1 MNNTMHSILLQ
12 VYQMR
17 FPGEPFVLRGWEP
30 GPHASF
36 RRLYD
41 DFIDKSPDD
50 LTWNYIS
57 EYAQR
62 KKNCKNCLF
71 LTLALLD
78 TGHGLGDHKE
88 SLMRLYPSLVSISK
102 QYTFGSCW
110 DSLFSGD
117 KIKDTFMYDISK
129 GTNSVDDASR
139 FVLYLPYK
147 NKYLQEEVFRH
158 YQITGRRPQN
168 YTSKF
173 TLLFEES
180 LTDIAPTICT
190 YTDFTDTTFWTQA
203 EYFKA
208 NPDLTDRERNLCL
221 RLLMQFYRYLVNEHT
236 DHHYFGNSLHLSEA
250 LLFSP
255 SFVTQIEQGFYVVPF
270 DQRADYHNRKRMIF
284 LLRGYSSLSTRI
296 KDDDFVPLDLSAIK
310 NDFYRNELFKYYVSM
325 PSASV
330 VTWGSCQMGYMR
342 DALAMLDNVKAQ
354 KGYPNPDPKY
364 LNNQEALLVRSF
376 YSDESVKLATR
387 NNKIGAI
394 RRFLMWERD
403 ENKAISFDDMFF
415 DYLVQYE
422 EPSKTHGK
430 SIPDEDLG
438 KISAWLAAQ
447 ASTSHEMDLTY
458 AALHLAL
465 ETEFRISQICHMKVN
480 CIKPSAKPHEYIV
493 QTYHKT
499 GHGRLDSFVISE
511 LTYRHLMR
519 IIENTEPYREKC
531 TRRELSEYIFLYDST
546 MNTVALM
553 DSTRFRRW
561 FQQACTALN
570 LPKYTSQNIR
580 DTHMTKSFEYVLKHG
595 KSDLVMAA
603 LSKHKYLDTTKS
615 HYIEQKL
622 NDMLEA
628 TYGIII
634 GDLDDCY
641 SPSKHITEKIPE
653 NVDRDENVVENGCG
667 NCKSAQCTMRNALPC
682 LICDNFIT
690 TIKHEPAFR
699 RAIEAVDK
707 LMQNAGTK
715 HDKDD
720 LTTIKLLL
728 VMYLKAIYQKKQ
740 EATEQ

>member
-12 VYQMR
+12 VFQMR
-17 FPGEPFVLRGWEP
+17 FPGEPLTLEGIRDTL
-30 GPHASF
+30 HIRF
-36 RRLYD
+36 RDLYN
-41 DFIDKSPDD
+41 DFIDDDPDSI
-50 LTWNYIS
+50 TWEGLS
-57 EYAQR
+57 AYAI
-62 KKNCKNCLF
+62 KTKNCKNCLF
-71 LTLALLD
+71 FVIALLEAD
-78 TGHGLGDHKE
+78 CGLNDHKTA
-88 SLMRLYPSLVSISK
+88 LMRLYPHLVGIS
-102 QYTFGSCW
+102 QQHTFGAW

-117 KIKDTFMYDISK
+117 KIDDTFIYDGSK
-129 GTNSVDDASR
+129 GHHSTNAKR
-139 FVLYLPYK
+139 TVLYLPYE
-147 NKYLQEEVFRH
+147 NKCIQEEVFRH
-158 YQITGRRPQN
+158 YQITGRVPQN

-180 LTDIAPTICT
+180 LSGMARDIRS
-190 YTDFTDTTFWTQA
+190 YTDFTDITFWTQA
-203 EYFKA
+203 MYFK
-208 NPDLTDRERNLCL
+208 NHPDLTDKEINICL
-221 RLLMQFYRYLVNEHT
+221 RLLTQFYRYLVNEHT
-236 DHHYFGNSLHLSEA
+236 DHHYFGNSLHLSES
-250 LLFSP
+250 LLFSTA
-255 SFVTQIEQGFYVVPF
+255 FVTQIEQGFYVVPF
-270 DQRADYHNRKRMIF
+270 DQKADYHNRKRMIF
-284 LLRGYSSLSTRI
+284 LLRGYSSLSTQI
-296 KDDDFVPLDLSAIK
+296 KDDDFMSLDLSAIN

-325 PSASV
+325 PSVTV
-330 VTWGSCQMGYMR
+330 VTWTGQMGYMR
-342 DALAMLDNVKAQ
+342 DALAMLEDVKAQ

-364 LNNQEALLVRSF
+364 MNNQEALLIRSF

-415 DYLVQYE
+415 DYLIQYE

-438 KISAWLAAQ
+438 KISAWLASQ

-465 ETEFRISQICHMKVN
+465 ETEFRINQICHLKVD
-480 CIKPSAKPHEYIV
+480 CIKPSAKSHEYIV

-531 TRRELSEYIFLYDST
+531 TRRELSEYIFLYDSI

-553 DSTRFRRW
+553 DSTIFRHW
-561 FQQACTALN
+561 FQQTCTALN

-653 NVDRDENVVENGCG
+653 DVDRDENVVENGCG

-707 LMQNAGTK
+707 LIQNSGTK

>member
-17 FPGEPFVLRGWEP
+17 FPGEPFVLRGWKS
-30 GPHASF
+30 GPHVLF

-41 DFIDKSPDD
+41 DFIDKNPED

-57 EYAQR
+57 EYVQH

-71 LTLALLD
+71 LVIALLE
-78 TGHGLGDHKE
+78 TGHGLGDHKS
-88 SLMRLYPSLVSISK
+88 SLLRLYPSMVSISK
-102 QYTFGSCW
+102 QYSFGAW
-110 DSLFSGD
+110 DSLFSGH
-117 KIKDTFMYDISK
+117 KIEDTFIYDVSK
-129 GTNSVDDASR
+129 GQPSTDDAKR
-139 FVLYLPYK
+139 TVLYLPYK
-147 NKYLQEEVFRH
+147 NKYIQEEVLQH
-158 YQITGRRPQN
+158 YQITGRIPQN
-168 YTSKF
+168 YTVKF

-180 LTDIAPTICT
+180 LAGIAPTIHT
-190 YTDFTDTTFWTQA
+190 YTDFTDTSFWAQA
-203 EYFKA
+203 MYFKE
-208 NPDLTDRERNLCL
+208 NPDLTDKERNICL
-221 RLLMQFYRYLVNEHT
+221 RLLTQFYRYLVNEHT

-250 LLFSP
+250 LLFSTA
-255 SFVTQIEQGFYVVPF
+255 FVTQIEQGFYVVPF
-270 DQRADYHNRKRMIF
+270 DQKADYHNRKRMIF
-284 LLRGYSSLSTRI
+284 LLRGYSSLSTKI
-296 KDDDFVPLDLSAIK
+296 KDDDFMSLDLSVIK

-330 VTWGSCQMGYMR
+330 VTWAGQMIYMR
-342 DALAMLDNVKAQ
+342 DALAMLEDVKAQ

-364 LNNQEALLVRSF
+364 MNNQEALLIRSF

-415 DYLVQYE
+415 DYLIQYE

-438 KISAWLAAQ
+438 KISAWLATQ
-447 ASTSHEMDLTY
+447 ASASHEMDLTY

-465 ETEFRISQICHMKVN
+465 ETEFRINQICHLKVD
-480 CIKPSAKPHEYIV
+480 CIKPSAKSHEYIV

-553 DSTRFRRW
+553 DSANFRHW

-595 KSDLVMAA
+595 KSDLVMAT

-653 NVDRDENVVENGCG
+653 DVDRDENVVENGCG

-690 TIKHEPAFR
+690 TIKHEPAFQ

-707 LMQNAGTK
+707 LIQNSGTK

-740 EATEQ
+740 EATE

>member
-1 MNNTMHSILLQ
+1 MSL
-12 VYQMR
+12 
-17 FPGEPFVLRGWEP
+17 
-30 GPHASF
+30 
-36 RRLYD
+36 
-41 DFIDKSPDD
+41 DF
-50 LTWNYIS
+50 
-57 EYAQR
+57 
-62 KKNCKNCLF
+62 
-71 LTLALLD
+71 
-78 TGHGLGDHKE
+78 
-88 SLMRLYPSLVSISK
+88 
-102 QYTFGSCW
+102 
-110 DSLFSGD
+110 
-117 KIKDTFMYDISK
+117 
-129 GTNSVDDASR
+129 
-139 FVLYLPYK
+139 
-147 NKYLQEEVFRH
+147 
-158 YQITGRRPQN
+158 
-168 YTSKF
+168 
-173 TLLFEES
+173 
-180 LTDIAPTICT
+180 
-190 YTDFTDTTFWTQA
+190 
-203 EYFKA
+203 
-208 NPDLTDRERNLCL
+208 
-221 RLLMQFYRYLVNEHT
+221 
-236 DHHYFGNSLHLSEA
+236 
-250 LLFSP
+250 
-255 SFVTQIEQGFYVVPF
+255 
-270 DQRADYHNRKRMIF
+270 
-284 LLRGYSSLSTRI
+284 
-296 KDDDFVPLDLSAIK
+296 SAIK
-310 NDFYRNELFKYYVSM
+310 SDFYRNELFKYYVSM
-325 PSASV
+325 PSATVATSS
-330 VTWGSCQMGYMR
+330 GQMIYMR
-342 DALAMLDNVKAQ
+342 DALAMLEDVKAQ
-354 KGYPNPDPKY
+354 MDYPNPDQKY
-364 LNNQEALLVRSF
+364 MNNQEALLIRSF

-403 ENKAISFDDMFF
+403 ENKVISFDDMFF
-415 DYLVQYE
+415 DYLIQYE

-430 SIPDEDLG
+430 TIPDEDLG
-438 KISAWLAAQ
+438 KISAWLATQ

-465 ETEFRISQICHMKVN
+465 ETEFRINQICHLKVD
-480 CIKPSAKPHEYIV
+480 CIKPSTKSHEYII

-546 MNTVALM
+546 MNTVSLM
-553 DSTRFRRW
+553 ESQNFRTW

-653 NVDRDENVVENGCG
+653 GVDRDENVVENGCG

-690 TIKHEPAFR
+690 TVKHEPAFR

-707 LMQNAGTK
+707 LIQNSGTK

>member
-12 VYQMR
+12 AYQMR
-17 FPGEPFVLRGWEP
+17 FPGEPFLLKDWKGWKRDP
-30 GPHASF
+30 YASF

-41 DFIDKSPDD
+41 DFIDKKPED

-57 EYAQR
+57 EYSQR
-62 KKNCKNCLF
+62 TKNRKNCLF
-71 LTLALLD
+71 LVLVLLD

-88 SLMRLYPSLVSISK
+88 SLIRLYPSLVSISK
-102 QYTFGSCW
+102 QLAFGSW

-117 KIKDTFMYDISK
+117 KIEDTFMYDVSK
-129 GTNSVDDASR
+129 GVVKDTNR
-139 FVLYLPYK
+139 LVLYLPYK
-147 NKYLQEEVFRH
+147 NKYLQEEVFRYH
-158 YQITGRRPQN
+158 QIMERTPYH

-180 LTDIAPTICT
+180 LTGIAPTIRT

-208 NPDLTDRERNLCL
+208 NPDLTDKERNICL
-221 RLLMQFYRYLVNEHT
+221 RLLTQFYRYLVNEHT

-250 LLFSP
+250 LLFSTA
-255 SFVTQIEQGFYVVPF
+255 FVKHIKQGFYVVPF
-270 DQRADYHNRKRMIF
+270 DQKADYHNRKRMIF

-296 KDDDFVPLDLSAIK
+296 KDDDFILLDLSAIK
-310 NDFYRNELFKYYVSM
+310 NDFYRNELFKYYVST
-325 PSASV
+325 PSAAAMTEV
-330 VTWGSCQMGYMR
+330 WQIRYMR
-342 DALAMLDNVKAQ
+342 DALAMLEDVKTQ
-354 KGYPNPDPKY
+354 KGYPNPDLKY
-364 LNNQEALLVRSF
+364 MDNKEALLIRSF

-415 DYLVQYE
+415 DYLIQYE

-447 ASTSHEMDLTY
+447 ASTSHEMNLTY

-465 ETEFRISQICHMKVN
+465 ETEFRISQICHLKVD
-480 CIKPSAKPHEYIV
+480 CIKPSAKSHEYIV

-499 GHGRLDSFVISE
+499 GYGRLDSFVISE

-531 TRRELSEYIFLYDST
+531 TRRELSEYIFLYDGA
-546 MNTVALM
+546 MNTIALM
-553 DSTRFRRW
+553 DSKKFRDW
-561 FQQACTALN
+561 FQQACAALN
-570 LPKYTSQNIR
+570 LPKYTSRNIR
-580 DTHMTKSFEYVLKHG
+580 DTHMTKSFEYVLRHK

-707 LMQNAGTK
+707 LIQNSGTK

>member
-1 MNNTMHSILLQ
+1 MNNLMHSILCRI
-12 VYQMR
+12 YQTR
-17 FPGEPFVLRGWEP
+17 FPGEPLILNGTCDTLHMR
-30 GPHASF
+30 F
-36 RRLYD
+36 RYLYNA
-41 DFIDKSPDD
+41 FIDKDPNNIS
-50 LTWNYIS
+50 WN
-57 EYAQR
+57 ELCAYA
-62 KKNCKNCLF
+62 KKTKNCKYCLF

-88 SLMRLYPSLVSISK
+88 SLIRLYPSLVSISK
-102 QYTFGSCW
+102 QYSFGSW

-117 KIKDTFMYDISK
+117 KIEDTFMFDISK
-129 GTNSVDDASR
+129 GANGTDDANRS
-139 FVLYLPYK
+139 VLYLPYE
-147 NKYLQEEVFRH
+147 NKYLQEEVLRH
-158 YQITGRRPQN
+158 YQITGRIPQN

-180 LTDIAPTICT
+180 LTSIAPTIRT

-208 NPDLTDRERNLCL
+208 NPDLTDKERNICL
-221 RLLMQFYRYLVNEHT
+221 RLLTQFYRYLVNEHT

-250 LLFSP
+250 LLFSAA
-255 SFVTQIEQGFYVVPF
+255 FVTQIEQGFYVVPF
-270 DQRADYHNRKRMIF
+270 DQKADFHNRKRMIF
-284 LLRGYSSLSTRI
+284 LLRGYSSLSTKI
-296 KDDDFVPLDLSAIK
+296 KDDDFVSLDLSAIK
-310 NDFYRNELFKYYVSM
+310 SDFYRNELFKYYVSM
-325 PSASV
+325 PSATV
-330 VTWGSCQMGYMR
+330 VTGAGQMGYMR
-342 DALAMLDNVKAQ
+342 DALAMLEDVKAQ
-354 KGYPNPDPKY
+354 IDYPNPDQKY
-364 LNNQEALLVRSF
+364 MNNQEALLIRSF

-394 RRFLMWERD
+394 RRFLMWEHD

-415 DYLVQYE
+415 DYLIQYE

-438 KISAWLAAQ
+438 KISAWLATQ
-447 ASTSHEMDLTY
+447 ASTSHKMDLTY

-465 ETEFRISQICHMKVN
+465 ETEFRINQICHLKVN
-480 CIKPSAKPHEYIV
+480 CIKPSAKSHEYIV

-499 GHGRLDSFVISE
+499 GRGRLDSFVISE

-531 TRRELSEYIFLYDST
+531 TRRDLSEYIFLYDST

-553 DSTRFRRW
+553 DNTNFRHW

-634 GDLDDCY
+634 GDLDHCC
-641 SPSKHITEKIPE
+641 SPSKHIIEKIPE

-690 TIKHEPAFR
+690 TIKHEPVFR

-707 LMQNAGTK
+707 LIRNSGTK

>member
-1 MNNTMHSILLQ
+1 MNNTMYSILVQ
-12 VYQMR
+12 AYQMR
-17 FPGEPFVLRGWEP
+17 FPGESLTLKGIRDSLRIRFRVL
-30 GPHASF
+30 
-36 RRLYD
+36 YK
-41 DFIDKSPDD
+41 DFIDKEPDSI
-50 LTWNYIS
+50 TWVGLS
-57 EYAQR
+57 TYAL
-62 KKNCKNCLF
+62 KTKNCKSCLLF
-71 LTLALLD
+71 AIALLEA
-78 TGHGLGDHKE
+78 GCGLKDHKAA
-88 SLMRLYPSLVSISK
+88 LMRLYPHLVSISK
-102 QYTFGSCW
+102 QHTFGAW

-117 KIKDTFMYDISK
+117 KIEDTFMFVVSK
-129 GTNSVDDASR
+129 GQGGTNDAKRS
-139 FVLYLPYK
+139 VLYLPYE
-147 NKYLQEEVFRH
+147 NKYIQEEVFRH
-158 YQITGRRPQN
+158 YQIAGRVPQN

-180 LTDIAPTICT
+180 LAGIAPTIRT
-190 YTDFTDTTFWTQA
+190 YTDFTDTSFWTQA
-203 EYFKA
+203 TYFKA
-208 NPDLTDRERNLCL
+208 NPDLTDRERNICL
-221 RLLMQFYRYLVNEHT
+221 RLLAQFYRYLVNEHT

-255 SFVTQIEQGFYVVPF
+255 AFVTQIEQGFYVVPF
-270 DQRADYHNRKRMIF
+270 DQHADYHNRKKMIF
-284 LLRGYSSLSTRI
+284 LLRGYSSLSTQI
-296 KDDDFVPLDLSAIK
+296 KDDDFMSLDFSAIK
-310 NDFYRNELFKYYVSM
+310 SDFYRNELFKYYVSM
-325 PSASV
+325 PSVTV
-330 VTWGSCQMGYMR
+330 VTWAGQIGYMR
-342 DALAMLDNVKAQ
+342 DALVMLEDVKAQ
-354 KGYPNPDPKY
+354 KDYPNPDPKY
-364 LNNQEALLVRSF
+364 MNNQEALLIRSF
-376 YSDESVKLATR
+376 YSDGSVKLATQ

-415 DYLVQYE
+415 DYLIQYE
-422 EPSKTHGK
+422 EPSKNHGK

-438 KISAWLAAQ
+438 KISAWLAKQ
-447 ASTSHEMDLTY
+447 APISHEMDLTY

-465 ETEFRISQICHMKVN
+465 ETEFRINQICHLKVD
-480 CIKPSAKPHEYIV
+480 CIKPSAKSHEYIV

-531 TRRELSEYIFLYDST
+531 TRRKLSEYIFLYDST
-546 MNTVALM
+546 MNTVSLM
-553 DSTRFRRW
+553 DSQSFRTW
-561 FQQACTALN
+561 FQRACTALN

-641 SPSKHITEKIPE
+641 SPSKHITEKIPAD
-653 NVDRDENVVENGCG
+653 VDRDENVVENGCG
-667 NCKSAQCTMRNALPC
+667 NCKSARCTMRNALPC

-707 LMQNAGTK
+707 LIQNSGTK

-740 EATEQ
+740 EATKQ

>member
-1 MNNTMHSILLQ
+1 MLPSDGCMTTLLTKA
-12 VYQMR
+12 
-17 FPGEPFVLRGWEP
+17 
-30 GPHASF
+30 H
-36 RRLYD
+36 
-41 DFIDKSPDD
+41 
-50 LTWNYIS
+50 
-57 EYAQR
+57 
-62 KKNCKNCLF
+62 

-88 SLMRLYPSLVSISK
+88 SLMRLYPTLVSISK
-102 QYTFGSCW
+102 QYTFGACW

-180 LTDIAPTICT
+180 LTGIAPTIRT

-330 VTWGSCQMGYMR
+330 VTWGACQMGYMR

-354 KGYPNPDPKY
+354 NGYPNPDPKY
-364 LNNQEALLVRSF
+364 MNNQEALLVRSF
-376 YSDESVKLATR
+376 YSDESVKLVTR

>member
-1 MNNTMHSILLQ
+1 MNNTMYSILVQ
-12 VYQMR
+12 AYQMR
-17 FPGEPFVLRGWEP
+17 FPGEPLTLEGIRDTL
-30 GPHASF
+30 HIRF
-36 RRLYD
+36 RDLYN
-41 DFIDKSPDD
+41 DFIDKDPDCI
-50 LTWNYIS
+50 TWDELS
-57 EYAQR
+57 AYAL
-62 KKNCKNCLF
+62 KTKNCKNCLF
-71 LTLALLD
+71 LVLSLLE
-78 TGHGLGDHKE
+78 TEHGLGDHKA
-88 SLMRLYPSLVSISK
+88 SLVRLYPSLVCISK
-102 QYTFGSCW
+102 QYSFGAW

-117 KIKDTFMYDISK
+117 KIEDTFIYDIRK
-129 GTNSVDDASR
+129 GVNSTDDAKRS
-139 FVLYLPYK
+139 VLYLPYE
-147 NKYLQEEVFRH
+147 NKYIQEEVFRH
-158 YQITGRRPQN
+158 YQITGRVPQN

-180 LTDIAPTICT
+180 LAGLASTIRT
-190 YTDFTDTTFWTQA
+190 YTDFTDTTFWAQA
-203 EYFKA
+203 EFFKA
-208 NPDLTDRERNLCL
+208 NPDLTDKERNICL
-221 RLLMQFYRYLVNEHT
+221 RLLTQFYRYLVNEHT

-255 SFVTQIEQGFYVVPF
+255 AFYVVPF
-270 DQRADYHNRKRMIF
+270 DQHADYHNRKRMIF
-284 LLRGYSSLSTRI
+284 LLRGYSSLSTKI
-296 KDDDFVPLDLSAIK
+296 KDDDFMSLDLSAIRS
-310 NDFYRNELFKYYVSM
+310 DFYRNELFKYYVSM
-325 PSASV
+325 PSATV
-330 VTWGSCQMGYMR
+330 VTWAGQMGYMR
-342 DALAMLDNVKAQ
+342 DALAMLEDVKAQ
-354 KGYPNPDPKY
+354 KDYPNSNPKY
-364 LNNQEALLVRSF
+364 LNNQEALLIRSF
-376 YSDESVKLATR
+376 YSDESVKLSTR

-415 DYLVQYE
+415 DYLIQYE

-438 KISAWLAAQ
+438 KISAWLANQ

-465 ETEFRISQICHMKVN
+465 ETEFRINQICHLKID
-480 CIKPSAKPHEYIV
+480 CIKPSAKSHEYIV

-546 MNTVALM
+546 MNTVSLM
-553 DSTRFRRW
+553 DSQNFRTW
-561 FQQACTALN
+561 FQQACTALD

-641 SPSKHITEKIPE
+641 SPSKHIIEKIPDD
-653 NVDRDENVVENGCG
+653 VDRDENVVENGCG

-682 LICDNFIT
+682 LICDDFIT
-690 TIKHEPAFR
+690 TVKHEPAFR

-707 LMQNAGTK
+707 LIQNSGTK

>member
-1 MNNTMHSILLQ
+1 
-12 VYQMR
+12 
-17 FPGEPFVLRGWEP
+17 
-30 GPHASF
+30 
-36 RRLYD
+36 
-41 DFIDKSPDD
+41 
-50 LTWNYIS
+50 
-57 EYAQR
+57 
-62 KKNCKNCLF
+62 
-71 LTLALLD
+71 
-78 TGHGLGDHKE
+78 
-88 SLMRLYPSLVSISK
+88 
-102 QYTFGSCW
+102 
-110 DSLFSGD
+110 
-117 KIKDTFMYDISK
+117 
-129 GTNSVDDASR
+129 
-139 FVLYLPYK
+139 
-147 NKYLQEEVFRH
+147 
-158 YQITGRRPQN
+158 
-168 YTSKF
+168 
-173 TLLFEES
+173 
-180 LTDIAPTICT
+180 
-190 YTDFTDTTFWTQA
+190 
-203 EYFKA
+203 
-208 NPDLTDRERNLCL
+208 
-221 RLLMQFYRYLVNEHT
+221 
-236 DHHYFGNSLHLSEA
+236 
-250 LLFSP
+250 
-255 SFVTQIEQGFYVVPF
+255 
-270 DQRADYHNRKRMIF
+270 
-284 LLRGYSSLSTRI
+284 
-296 KDDDFVPLDLSAIK
+296 
-310 NDFYRNELFKYYVSM
+310 
-325 PSASV
+325 
-330 VTWGSCQMGYMR
+330 MGYMR

-364 LNNQEALLVRSF
+364 MNNQEALLVRSF
-376 YSDESVKLATR
+376 YSDESVKLVTR